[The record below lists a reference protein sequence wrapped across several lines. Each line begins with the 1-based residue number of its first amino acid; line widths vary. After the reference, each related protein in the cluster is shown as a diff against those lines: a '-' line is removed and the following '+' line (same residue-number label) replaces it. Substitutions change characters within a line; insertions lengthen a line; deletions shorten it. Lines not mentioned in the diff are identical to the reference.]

1 MKNLKKLRKEKKLT
15 QEEIANILKIDR
27 TTYSKYETGDSEPN
41 IDTIIAL
48 ADIFETSI
56 DKIIGYE
63 PKNKPIITEYE
74 YMIIQKYRNVSLEKK
89 EIINFALGIKDE
101 PNSLSKKEVTDI
113 VKMVKSPISKK

>member
-15 QEEIANILKIDR
+15 QEEIANILRIDR

-89 EIINFALGIKDE
+89 EMINFALGIKDE
-101 PNSLSKKEVTDI
+101 PNSLSTKELKDI
-113 VKMVKSPISKK
+113 VKMVKYPINKK